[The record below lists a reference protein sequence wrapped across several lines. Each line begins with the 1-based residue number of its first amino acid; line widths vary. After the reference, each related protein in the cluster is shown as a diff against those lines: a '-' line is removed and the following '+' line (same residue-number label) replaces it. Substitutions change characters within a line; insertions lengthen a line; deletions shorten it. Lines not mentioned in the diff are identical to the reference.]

1 MSEQDLKTT
10 VRRAYAEIALTGGDC
25 CDGLCCGGATATYAA
40 KAVGYSDEEL
50 ARVPDGS
57 NMGLGCGNPL
67 ALASLSEGDVVLDLG
82 SGGGFDCFLAAA
94 RVGSTGRAIG
104 VDMTP
109 EMLTLARSNAEQ
121 AGYDNVE
128 FRLGELEA
136 LPVADATV
144 DLVISNCVI
153 NLVPDR
159 ASVYAE
165 AFRVLKP
172 GGRIVVSDTIQTAKL
187 PQAFLDTEV
196 AKAACISAE
205 VTREDYLASI
215 TDAGFVDVS
224 VDEQAAYPK
233 ELGFENALA
242 EGLKSGHGIPTEVIQ
257 LAARSMVSMS
267 VSARKPL

>member
-1 MSEQDLKTT
+1 MSEQELKVT
-10 VRRAYAEIALTGGDC
+10 VRKAYAEIAVTGGDC
-25 CDGLCCGGATATYAA
+25 CGVSWRGGPTAADAA
-40 KAVGYSDEEL
+40 KAIGYTDEEL

-67 ALASLSEGDVVLDLG
+67 VLASLIEGDVVLDLG

-109 EMLTLARSNAEQ
+109 EMLTLARRNAEQ
-121 AGYDNVE
+121 GGYDNVE

-159 ASVYAE
+159 ARVYAE

-172 GGRIVVSDTIQTAKL
+172 GGRIAVSDTIQTAEL
-187 PQAFLDTEV
+187 PQAFLDAEV
-196 AKAACISAE
+196 AKVACISAA

-215 TDAGFVDVS
+215 ADAGFIDVS
-224 VDEQAAYPK
+224 VEEQAAYP
-233 ELGFENALA
+233 EDMGFESALA
-242 EGLKSGHGIPTEVIQ
+242 EGFEREQGIPMEVIQ

-267 VSARKPL
+267 VSARKPA